1 MPSHLLYTPT
11 ALKWGFQCEETVSDS
26 LSTSNTPSTSTSDT
40 VAARA
45 TDIIKYFKL
54 NLDSDFTDSRPDAPS
69 RDQAMCY
76 FRDYIGCVYRY
87 VVDYFSRSFPR
98 FEGMKVEFVFS
109 VPTTW
114 KDPRMVEELRRG
126 IELDRGRDHRAVIG
140 LTEAEAAAVY
150 VSGLHYQVCLCI
162 DQYLRFILIGG

>member
-1 MPSHLLYTPT
+1 MPSHLLYTPST
-11 ALKWGFQCEETVSDS
+11 LKWGFQCEETVSDTV
-26 LSTSNTPSTSTSDT
+26 STSNTLSTSTSDT
-40 VAARA
+40 VAAKT
-45 TDIIKYFKL
+45 TDIVKYFKL

-76 FRDYIGCVYRY
+76 FRDYIGCLYRY

-98 FEGMKVEFVFS
+98 FDGMKVEFVFS

-114 KDPRMVEELRRG
+114 KDPRMVEELRKG
-126 IELDRGRDHRAVIG
+126 VVFDRGRDHRAVIG

-150 VSGLHYQVCLCI
+150 VSGLHYQVCSPIVIVISCL
-162 DQYLRFILIGG
+162 F